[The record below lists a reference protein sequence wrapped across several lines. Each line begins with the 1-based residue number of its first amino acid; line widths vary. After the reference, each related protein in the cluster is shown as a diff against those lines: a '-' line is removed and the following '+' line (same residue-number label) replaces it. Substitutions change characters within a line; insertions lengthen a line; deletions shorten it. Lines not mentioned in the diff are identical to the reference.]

1 MNQDFWYKQ
10 TAEQPLFPDLIW
22 SRPESRALS
31 GKLLI
36 IGGNLHSFAL
46 TASAYN
52 QAEKAGAGAVK
63 VLMPDAIKTLL
74 GPAVEATL
82 NIEFAPSTPSG
93 SFSQKAL
100 DEFLALSQWADTVL
114 LIGELGRNSET
125 AILLEKFVEKYKGLL
140 IISGDSLDYFTQ
152 VSPLVLDRPDTCLAP
167 DLSQL
172 QKLAAQI
179 QLTLPIT
186 SNMDLLRLVDA
197 LHDLSS
203 KHPAYLIFRFGE
215 YNLVAVNGRVSST
228 KSLSKAKDIQADMAV
243 QAAIWWM
250 QAANRPFEAITS
262 SMLKLS

>member
-46 TASAYN
+46 AASAYN
-52 QAEKAGAGAVK
+52 QAEKGGAGAVK

-74 GPAVEATL
+74 GPAAKTTL

-93 SFSQKAL
+93 SFGEKAL
-100 DEFLALSQWADTVL
+100 DEFLSLSQWADAVL

-125 AILLEKFVEKYKGLL
+125 AILLEKFVAKYKGLL
-140 IISGDSLDYFTQ
+140 AISGDALDYFTQ
-152 VSPLVLDRPDTCLAP
+152 VKPSILERPDTSLVLN
-167 DLSQL
+167 LSQL
-172 QKLAAQI
+172 QKLAAQV

-186 SNMDLLRLVDA
+186 SNMDLLRLVEA
-197 LHDLSS
+197 MHILSS
-203 KHPAYLIFRFGE
+203 KHPAYLIFH
-215 YNLVAVNGRVSST
+215 YNEHSLVAASGRVSST
-228 KSLSKAKDIQADMAV
+228 KSVSKVKDVQAEMAV
-243 QAAIWWM
+243 QAVIWWM
-250 QAANRPFEAITS
+250 QAANRPFEAISS
-262 SMLKLS
+262 SMLNLS